1 MPCSFRVLDECDEM
15 LNMGFVD
22 DVEKI
27 LSQGVSDKVQTM
39 LFSATLPSWVKSI
52 TARFLKK
59 SHKTV
64 DLVGT
69 EKLKVSTCLIDLY
82 VTLFTAWET
91 VDDARQ
97 GWTEELHPCRTDRS
111 SAML

>member
-1 MPCSFRVLDECDEM
+1 M
-15 LNMGFVD
+15 LNMGFVE

-27 LSQGVSDKVQTM
+27 LSGGASDQVQTM

-52 TARFLKK
+52 TARFLNK

-69 EKLKVSTCLIDLY
+69 EKLKVRVVSQLLNQLLGLCPCLGNSVLCRQLLCIVFVLCSCRQEAEARR
-82 VTLFTAWET
+82 LPLHCTA
-91 VDDARQ
+91 
-97 GWTEELHPCRTDRS
+97 
-111 SAML
+111 SA

>member
-1 MPCSFRVLDECDEM
+1 MCLVWPGADDQGVPCSFRVLDECDEM
-15 LNMGFVD
+15 LNMGFVE

-27 LSQGVSDKVQTM
+27 LSGGSSDKVQTM

-52 TARFLKK
+52 TARFLNK

-69 EKLKVSTCLIDLY
+69 EKIKVRGIGGTDQTLY
-82 VTLFTAWET
+82 P
-91 VDDARQ
+91 R
-97 GWTEELHPCRTDRS
+97 P
-111 SAML
+111 